1 MSNQFTSAAS
11 PEPIE
16 PRPVNPLFPVFLKLE
31 QLHVLVVGGGPIG
44 LEKMTAILNNSPD
57 TRVDLVAP
65 DILPEIFEL
74 ATRYPKLTL
83 HQRKF
88 EERDLEGKDI
98 VLIATS
104 LKELNREIR
113 DLSKKYKILTN
124 VADTPAICDFYLG
137 SIVQKGSLK
146 LAISTNGKSPTVSKR
161 IREVLDAA
169 FPDELESVLDQLGAI
184 RNKLQGDF
192 AYKVKKLNEIT
203 EVLVTPVE
211 APKSAP
217 VKAKKTPAPIAP
229 VMVKKRKAFRPKFIL
244 LYAVAA
250 LALMVTGHLLFS
262 YIPLR
267 TIGGMAVSAF
277 NEIDSTILIFILGG
291 FIAQLIDGALGM
303 AYGVSATTFL
313 LSFGVSPV
321 AASASVHTSEIF
333 TSGVSGL
340 MHLKFGNVNAKLFRV
355 IVLPGVIGA
364 IIGAFLLYSLEQ
376 YIHFIRPVIACY
388 TLFLG
393 ILIIKKVLKKKVK
406 KKPVKRLGF
415 LATMGGFMDAIG
427 GGGWGPIVSSTLIA
441 KGRHPLYTVGSVNLA
456 EFFVSVASSVTFI
469 TLIGLTHWQVILG
482 LVIGGAISA
491 PIAAYIARRLPAK
504 TLMLIVGI
512 VVIIMSLRL
521 IYMAVF

>member
-1 MSNQFTSAAS
+1 
-11 PEPIE
+11 
-16 PRPVNPLFPVFLKLE
+16 
-31 QLHVLVVGGGPIG
+31 
-44 LEKMTAILNNSPD
+44 
-57 TRVDLVAP
+57 
-65 DILPEIFEL
+65 
-74 ATRYPKLTL
+74 
-83 HQRKF
+83 
-88 EERDLEGKDI
+88 
-98 VLIATS
+98 
-104 LKELNREIR
+104 
-113 DLSKKYKILTN
+113 
-124 VADTPAICDFYLG
+124 
-137 SIVQKGSLK
+137 
-146 LAISTNGKSPTVSKR
+146 
-161 IREVLDAA
+161 
-169 FPDELESVLDQLGAI
+169 
-184 RNKLQGDF
+184 
-192 AYKVKKLNEIT
+192 
-203 EVLVTPVE
+203 
-211 APKSAP
+211 
-217 VKAKKTPAPIAP
+217 
-229 VMVKKRKAFRPKFIL
+229 MVKKSKAFRPKFIL
-244 LYAVAA
+244 LYSAAA

-262 YIPLR
+262 YIPLS

-277 NEIDSTILIFILGG
+277 HEIDSSILIFILGG

-340 MHLKFGNVNAKLFRV
+340 MHLKFGNVNAKLFRI

-415 LATMGGFMDAIG
+415 LATLGGFMDAIG

-482 LVIGGAISA
+482 LVIGGSISA

-521 IYMAVF
+521 IYMAVV